1 MIFVLVFLI
10 MMSAYFSATE
20 TAFSTM
26 NKIKVKNLAA
36 GGNSRAKL
44 ALELSDDFDTMIS
57 TILIGNNIV
66 NIASSS
72 IATAIFIKMMGD
84 KGVSVATAIMT
95 VVVLIFGEI
104 SPKSMAKESP
114 ESFAMFSAPLLKA
127 FTVVLTPVNYI
138 FKLWKNLLSKIFKS
152 SDDSGITE
160 EELITFVE
168 EAAAQDGGIGEEE
181 CELIRSAIEFNDLDV
196 KDILTPRIDIVAVEK
211 GDEREEIA
219 NVFAESGYS
228 RLPIYDD
235 TIDNILGVINE
246 KDFHNFVMTSKK
258 SIDDIVKP
266 VVFTTYNM
274 KISKLL
280 TLLQQKKSHLAIVTD
295 EYGGTMGLATMEDIL
310 EELVGEI
317 WDEHDEVMEDIEQV
331 SDNTYKVQCSANIDK
346 VMKEFSI
353 DEEFE
358 SSTVG
363 GWVVDILGRIPE
375 EGDEFEY
382 QNLRVKVTKTE
393 QRRAIEVMVTMYP
406 KVLVE
411 E

>member
-1 MIFVLVFLI
+1 M
-10 MMSAYFSATE
+10 
-20 TAFSTM
+20 
-26 NKIKVKNLAA
+26 
-36 GGNSRAKL
+36 
-44 ALELSDDFDTMIS
+44 
-57 TILIGNNIV
+57 
-66 NIASSS
+66 
-72 IATAIFIKMMGD
+72 
-84 KGVSVATAIMT
+84 
-95 VVVLIFGEI
+95 
-104 SPKSMAKESP
+104 
-114 ESFAMFSAPLLKA
+114 
-127 FTVVLTPVNYI
+127 
-138 FKLWKNLLSKIFKS
+138 
-152 SDDSGITE
+152 
-160 EELITFVE
+160 
-168 EAAAQDGGIGEEE
+168 
-181 CELIRSAIEFNDLDV
+181 
-196 KDILTPRIDIVAVEK
+196 
-211 GDEREEIA
+211 
-219 NVFAESGYS
+219 
-228 RLPIYDD
+228 PIYDD

-246 KDFHNFVMTSKK
+246 KDFHNFVMTGQK

-346 VMKEFSI
+346 IMKEFSI